1 MIASDNAR
9 YKAAMRQAWIGDV
22 STYPII
28 TVITGACVGCVG
40 YMAYKLTSCP
50 DVRITS
56 KAKGKILRT
65 WA

>member
-1 MIASDNAR
+1 MIASDYAR
-9 YKAAMRQAWIGDV
+9 DKAAMKKAWLGDV

-28 TVITGACVGCVG
+28 TVITGACLGCAG
-40 YMAYKLTSCP
+40 YMAYKLRSCP

-56 KAKGKILRT
+56 KAKGHILRT